1 MGTVFEISN
10 FCIDCIIFFIQM
22 WKEQYS
28 VQEMVQWVDVNEPN
42 VAEPRVSKIK
52 MSFYNIYILFDIGK
66 KF

>member
-1 MGTVFEISN
+1 
-10 FCIDCIIFFIQM
+10 M

-28 VQEMVQWVDVNEPN
+28 GSVDVNEPN